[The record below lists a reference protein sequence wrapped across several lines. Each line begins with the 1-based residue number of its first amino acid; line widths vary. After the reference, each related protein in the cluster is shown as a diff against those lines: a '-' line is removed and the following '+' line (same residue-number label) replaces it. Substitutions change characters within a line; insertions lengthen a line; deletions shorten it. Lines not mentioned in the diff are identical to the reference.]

1 MNKTIVLMLFLGLAG
16 CKGRQVREV
25 QTALAGRGIFSEE
38 LTEEGTLR
46 AVNSIAIP
54 APRISYRYG
63 SLKIANFVED
73 GTEVQ
78 KGDTVIVF
86 DPSEIKKAIVDLEQ
100 KLEIAKAEYDKL
112 IATQESEIEDLEAD
126 LEIARISLE
135 ISKINLEQ
143 SEHEAE
149 VTKKEIQLKL
159 DNAEVALVRAG
170 EQIENKKK
178 IHQEDAFQKK
188 LDIRQ
193 IEAQLEDAH
202 VSLSSLYVV
211 SPAHGIAIIEYNWMT
226 GMKWQV
232 GDQPYS
238 GTKMIELPD
247 LSEMKAEVE
256 INEVDISKIRP
267 GLEVSVIPDAY
278 SDTTFA
284 GKITEVA
291 NLARN
296 KDWDSKIKVFPVT
309 VGMEGSSGDLM
320 PGLTVSCRILV
331 NRIPDVVFV
340 PLESIFKSEG
350 TEYVY
355 IKTASGFQRRAVR
368 VGAMNTD
375 YALIDEGLSG
385 DEEVALTDPFLNK
398 EEKPETKGLAER

>member
-1 MNKTIVLMLFLGLAG
+1 MNRTILLLSFLALAACNG
-16 CKGRQVREV
+16 NQYREV
-25 QTALAGRGIFSEE
+25 QTTLASRGTFSEE

-46 AVNSIAIP
+46 AVNSIVIT

-63 SLKIANFVED
+63 GLKIANLVED

-78 KGDTVIVF
+78 QGDTVVVF
-86 DPSEIKKAIVDLEQ
+86 DPSEIKKGIIDLEQ
-100 KLEIAKAEYDKL
+100 RLEIARAEYDKL

-159 DNAEVALVRAG
+159 DNAEIALVRAG

-178 IHQEDAFQKK
+178 IHQEDAFQKSLNIK
-188 LDIRQ
+188 Q
-193 IEAQLEDAH
+193 IEAQLEDANN
-202 VSLSSLYVV
+202 SLNSLFVV
-211 SPAHGIAIIEYNWMT
+211 SPAPGIAIIERNWMT

-232 GDQPYS
+232 SDQPYS

-247 LSEMKAEVE
+247 LNEMMAEVE
-256 INEVDISKIRP
+256 INEVDISKIKP
-267 GLEVSVIPDAY
+267 GLEVVVTPDAY
-278 SDTTFA
+278 SDTTFP
-284 GKITEVA
+284 GEITEVA

-309 VGMEGSSGDLM
+309 VSLKGRAENLM

-331 NRIPDVVFV
+331 NQISDVVYV
-340 PLESIFKSEG
+340 PLESVFKKDGE
-350 TEYVY
+350 EYVY
-355 IKTASGFQRRAVR
+355 VKTASGFQRRPVR

-375 YALIDEGLSG
+375 YALISEGLSEN
-385 DEEVALTDPFLNK
+385 EEIALSDPFLNK
-398 EEKPETKGLAER
+398 EEAADADIMANK